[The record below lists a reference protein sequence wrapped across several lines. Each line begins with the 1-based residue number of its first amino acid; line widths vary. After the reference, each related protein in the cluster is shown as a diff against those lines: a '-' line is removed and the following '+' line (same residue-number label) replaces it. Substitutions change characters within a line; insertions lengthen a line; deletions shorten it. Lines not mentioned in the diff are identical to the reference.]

1 MSAPLQYRGPAP
13 AGNNASVLPK
23 SQADSMFAALEVTTS
38 TINAQIAT
46 YLSHNQ
52 LAPVSY
58 FIAQN
63 ALIAQQS
70 AVTTADTAFAPA
82 SSLNAASGVAGLDS
96 SGNLLTAQV
105 NSSAVITNRMIK
117 SYSVGAVS
125 GTAGIL
131 GGSVTTTPGATG
143 VILINGSYEVTTSG
157 APYAQLAQLSIPD
170 PGWPWVP
177 ICSGLIMGDSSSST
191 PAPLTRSQGTGNCGM
206 VLVTELGNTAH
217 PYGIAL
223 CADSY
228 FTDTYPIQPYG
239 TGAQTPATVSALTG
253 AQTLAVWGTCWNSAP
268 YTFYE
273 QNLVFSVLVVP
284 SL

>member
-1 MSAPLQYRGPAP
+1 MTPLQYRGPAP
-13 AGNNASVLPK
+13 ANSNASVLPK
-23 SQADSMFAALEVTTS
+23 SQADSMFAALEVTQA

-46 YLSHNQ
+46 YLSHNP

-70 AVTTADTAFAPA
+70 AVTTADGAYAPT
-82 SSLNAASGVAGLDS
+82 SLLNADSGVAGLDS

-105 NSSAVITNRMIK
+105 NSSAVITNRIAK

-125 GTAGIL
+125 GSAGIL
-131 GGSVTTTPGATG
+131 GGTVTTSPGATG

-157 APYAQLAQLSIPD
+157 APYPQLAQLEIPD

-177 ICSGLIMGDSSSST
+177 LCSGLIMGDSSAST

-206 VLVTELGNTAH
+206 VLVTALSALT
-217 PYGIAL
+217 PIYGIAL

-228 FTDTYPIQPYG
+228 YTDTYPIQPY
-239 TGAQTPATVSALTG
+239 AAPLQTPTSVPALTG
-253 AQTLAVWGTCWNSAP
+253 PQTLAVWGTCWNSAP

-273 QNLVFSVLVVP
+273 ENFVFSVLVTP
-284 SL
+284 AE

>member
-1 MSAPLQYRGPAP
+1 MSAPLQYRGPTP
-13 AGNNASVLPK
+13 SSNASVLPK
-23 SQADSMFAALEVTTS
+23 SQADSMFAALEVTTA

-46 YLSHNQ
+46 YLSHNP

-70 AVTTADTAFAPA
+70 AVTAADGAYAPA
-82 SSLNAASGVAGLDS
+82 SSLNANSGVAGLDS
-96 SGNLLTAQV
+96 SGNLISAQV
-105 NSSAVITNRMIK
+105 NSSAVITNRQAK
-117 SYSVGAVS
+117 SYSVGAVA

-177 ICSGLIMGDSSSST
+177 LCSGLIMGDSSAST
-191 PAPLTRSQGTGNCGM
+191 PAPLTRSQGTGNSGM
-206 VLVTELGNTAH
+206 VLVSRLAATT
-217 PYGIAL
+217 PVYGIAL
-223 CADSY
+223 CADSFY
-228 FTDTYPIQPYG
+228 TDTYPIQPYAVAG
-239 TGAQTPATVSALTG
+239 QTPTSVPALTG
-253 AQTLAVWGTCWNSAP
+253 AQTLAMWGTCWNSAP

-284 SL
+284 AQ